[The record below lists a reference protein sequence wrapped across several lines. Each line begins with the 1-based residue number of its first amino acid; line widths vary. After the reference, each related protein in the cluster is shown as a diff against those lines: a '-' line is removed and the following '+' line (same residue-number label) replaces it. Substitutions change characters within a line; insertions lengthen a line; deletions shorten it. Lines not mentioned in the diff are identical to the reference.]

1 MPLYEFQCKNCGSI
15 KEQFYKIAE
24 RPNKAVLNCEM
35 CGGNKEFEFLV
46 SSPAVVYGV
55 LSAAKK
61 MPSAFK
67 NRMDEIRKTH
77 NPNMTGKYY

>member
-1 MPLYEFQCKNCGSI
+1 MPLYEYQCSNCGEI
-15 KEQFYKIAE
+15 VEQFYKIKE
-24 RPNKAVLNCEM
+24 KPPRVKLQCKY
-35 CGGNKEFEFLV
+35 CGQECNFNFCV

-77 NPNMTGKYY
+77 NPNMSGKYY